1 VLAIIYSFLFSSI
14 GNSEERGKESKE
26 WEKLRSTTKEIWR
39 INVQRYQISFI
50 PSDKLYRLLR
60 YRTPQETSDY
70 LKWVTERSHLYAVG
84 DRTPRVYPWMNE
96 PGGGIIPPWNI

>member
-1 VLAIIYSFLFSSI
+1 MIKIRKIFFFVIVLAIIYSFIFFSI
-14 GNSEERGKESKE
+14 GYSEERGKESNE

-60 YRTPQETSDY
+60 YRMPKESDDY
-70 LKWVTERSHLYAVG
+70 LKRVTERS
-84 DRTPRVYPWMNE
+84 
-96 PGGGIIPPWNI
+96 NIYSNFF